1 MSHDLRLILAVQ
13 ALRAFAYGFGSVLL
27 GASLAASGLTPGQ
40 VGLIFAAIIAGMAT
54 GSLAVGRYADR
65 LGRRRSYLGLLAV
78 MGMAGAV
85 FAVTNAVWA
94 LVLAAVTGTLSTD
107 PNESGP
113 MTTLEQAMMAAAPVG
128 DRVRVFGRYNA
139 VAYLAGAAGAL
150 LAAVPAALRDVWP
163 AVPADQRWLLAYPV
177 LAAGAVLI
185 ALRLSTAVEA
195 PTEAVPAHTPPAH
208 TPPAHTTSAHTT
220 SAHTTPAPGTPAL
233 ATPAP
238 ATEDHAGLDQTTPG
252 GATPGSDSATSG
264 RVAPGAGSRAT
275 TGRISPLVR
284 RLAALFALDA
294 FAGGFIVQAFI
305 VFWFG
310 RAFGASA
317 STMGAVFFVA
327 GLLQAASSLV
337 AGRLAGRIGLLPTMV
352 FTHIPSN
359 VLLCLIPFAGSLPV
373 AIGLLLARSSL
384 SQMDVPARQ
393 AYVVSVVPPSER
405 TAAAAYTNSARY
417 VVRPAGAVLS
427 GSVMGGIGLA
437 APFVLAGGLKIV
449 YDLTLWASFRRTA
462 LRAD

>member
-1 MSHDLRLILAVQ
+1 MARDLRLILAVQ
-13 ALRAFAYGFGSVLL
+13 ALRALAYGFGSVLL

-54 GSLAVGRYADR
+54 GSLAVGRFADQF
-65 LGRRRSYLGLLAV
+65 GRRRSYLALLAV
-78 MGMAGAV
+78 MGLAGAV
-85 FAVTNAVWA
+85 FAVTNALWA

-113 MTTLEQAMMAAAPVG
+113 MTTLEQAMMAAAPLA

-150 LAAVPAALRDVWP
+150 LAAAPAALRDVWP
-163 AVPADQRWLLAYPV
+163 AVPADQRWLLAYPL
-177 LAAGAVLI
+177 LAAGAVLF

-195 PTEAVPAHTPPAH
+195 PTEGVPARAMPSPAS
-208 TPPAHTTSAHTT
+208 PVQA
-220 SAHTTPAPGTPAL
+220 
-233 ATPAP
+233 
-238 ATEDHAGLDQTTPG
+238 TPG
-252 GATPGSDSATSG
+252 GA
-264 RVAPGAGSRAT
+264 APGQARPGRALPAGGSRAT

-327 GLLQAASSLV
+327 GLLQAASSIL

-359 VLLCLIPFAGSLPV
+359 MLLCLIPFAGSLPV

-393 AYVVSVVPPSER
+393 AYVVSVVAPSER

-417 VVRPAGAVLS
+417 VVRPVGAALS

>member
-1 MSHDLRLILAVQ
+1 MSRDLRLILAVQ

-27 GASLAASGLTPGQ
+27 GTSLAASGLTPGQ
-40 VGLIFAAIIAGMAT
+40 VGLIFAAIIAGMAV

-65 LGRRRSYLGLLAV
+65 IGRRWSYLALLAV
-78 MGMAGAV
+78 MGLAGAV
-85 FAVTNAVWA
+85 FAVTDSLWA

-113 MTTLEQAMMAAAPVG
+113 MTTLEQAMMAAAPPT

-139 VAYLAGAAGAL
+139 IAYLAGAAGAL
-150 LAAVPAALRDVWP
+150 LAAVPAALRDLWP

-177 LAAGAVLI
+177 LAAGAALL
-185 ALRLSTAVEA
+185 ALRLSAAVEA
-195 PTEAVPAHTPPAH
+195 PAVAAPAQAEPAHT
-208 TPPAHTTSAHTT
+208 
-220 SAHTTPAPGTPAL
+220 
-233 ATPAP
+233 AP
-238 ATEDHAGLDQTTPG
+238 AQAAPAG
-252 GATPGSDSATSG
+252 GSRSATN
-264 RVAPGAGSRAT
+264 
-275 TGRISPLVR
+275 RIPPLVH

-317 STMGAVFFVA
+317 STMGTVFFVA
-327 GLLQAASSLV
+327 GLLQAASSIL

-373 AIGLLLARSSL
+373 AIGLLLARSTL

-393 AYVVSVVPPSER
+393 AFVVSVVAPGER

-417 VVRPAGAVLS
+417 VVRPVGAVLS

-437 APFVLAGGLKIV
+437 APFVLAGTLKIV
-449 YDLTLWASFRRTA
+449 YDLTLWASCRRIA
-462 LRAD
+462 LRYD

>member
-1 MSHDLRLILAVQ
+1 MPRDLRLILAVQ

-27 GASLAASGLTPGQ
+27 GTSLAASGLTPGQ
-40 VGLIFAAIIAGMAT
+40 VGLVFAAIIAGMAA
-54 GSLAVGRYADR
+54 GSMAVGRYADR
-65 LGRRRSYLGLLAV
+65 IGRRRSYLALLAV
-78 MGMAGAV
+78 MGLAGAV
-85 FAVTNAVWA
+85 FAVTNSVWA

-113 MTTLEQAMMAAAPVG
+113 MTTLEQAMMAAAPLA

-150 LAAVPAALRDVWP
+150 LAAVPGALRDIWP

-177 LAAGAVLI
+177 LAAGAALL
-185 ALRLSTAVEA
+185 ALRLSAAVETPGAEA
-195 PTEAVPAHTPPAH
+195 PARGVPAGAALVNGVSAQAEPAEAEPARSSRPP
-208 TPPAHTTSAHTT
+208 TI
-220 SAHTTPAPGTPAL
+220 
-233 ATPAP
+233 
-238 ATEDHAGLDQTTPG
+238 
-252 GATPGSDSATSG
+252 
-264 RVAPGAGSRAT
+264 
-275 TGRISPLVR
+275 RISPLVR

-317 STMGAVFFVA
+317 ATMGAVFFVA
-327 GLLQAASSLV
+327 GLLQAASSIM

-373 AIGLLLARSSL
+373 AIGLLLARSTL

-393 AYVVSVVPPSER
+393 AYVVSVVAPGER

-417 VVRPAGAVLS
+417 VVRPAGAALS

-437 APFVLAGGLKIV
+437 APFVLAGTLKIV
-449 YDLTLWASFRRTA
+449 YDLTLWASCRRIA
-462 LRAD
+462 LRPD

>member
-1 MSHDLRLILAVQ
+1 MSRDLRLILAVQ

-27 GASLAASGLTPGQ
+27 GTSLAASGLTPGQ
-40 VGLIFAAIIAGMAT
+40 VGLVFAAIIAGMAA

-65 LGRRRSYLGLLAV
+65 IGRRRSYLALLAV
-78 MGMAGAV
+78 MGLAGAV
-85 FAVTNAVWA
+85 FAVTNALWA

-113 MTTLEQAMMAAAPVG
+113 MTTLEQAMMAAAPVAE
-128 DRVRVFGRYNA
+128 RVRVFGRYNA

-150 LAAVPAALRDVWP
+150 LAAVPGALRDVWP

-177 LAAGAVLI
+177 LAAGAVLL
-185 ALRLSTAVEA
+185 ALRLSAGVETPTELAPTSVAVAEA
-195 PTEAVPAHTPPAH
+195 PGVPPA
-208 TPPAHTTSAHTT
+208 
-220 SAHTTPAPGTPAL
+220 
-233 ATPAP
+233 
-238 ATEDHAGLDQTTPG
+238 G
-252 GATPGSDSATSG
+252 GVRTAAN
-264 RVAPGAGSRAT
+264 
-275 TGRISPLVR
+275 RISPLVR

-327 GLLQAASSLV
+327 GLLQAASSIL

-373 AIGLLLARSSL
+373 AIGLLLARSTL

-393 AYVVSVVPPSER
+393 AYVVSVVAPGER

-417 VVRPAGAVLS
+417 VVRPAGAALS

-437 APFVLAGGLKIV
+437 APFVLAGALKIV
-449 YDLTLWASFRRTA
+449 YDVTLWASFRRTT
-462 LRAD
+462 LRSD

>member
-1 MSHDLRLILAVQ
+1 MSRDLRLILAVQ

-27 GASLAASGLTPGQ
+27 GTSLAASGLTPGQ
-40 VGLIFAAIIAGMAT
+40 VGLIFAAIIAGMAV

-65 LGRRRSYLGLLAV
+65 IGRRWSYLALLAV
-78 MGMAGAV
+78 MGLAGAV
-85 FAVTNAVWA
+85 FAVTDSLWA

-113 MTTLEQAMMAAAPVG
+113 MTTLEQAMMAAAPPT

-139 VAYLAGAAGAL
+139 IAYLAGAAGAL
-150 LAAVPAALRDVWP
+150 LAAVPAALRDLWP

-177 LAAGAVLI
+177 LAAGAALL
-185 ALRLSTAVEA
+185 ALRLSAAVEA
-195 PTEAVPAHTPPAH
+195 PAVAAPAQAGPAHT
-208 TPPAHTTSAHTT
+208 
-220 SAHTTPAPGTPAL
+220 
-233 ATPAP
+233 AP
-238 ATEDHAGLDQTTPG
+238 AQAAPAD
-252 GATPGSDSATSG
+252 GSRSATN
-264 RVAPGAGSRAT
+264 
-275 TGRISPLVR
+275 RIPPLVH

-317 STMGAVFFVA
+317 STMGTVFFVA
-327 GLLQAASSLV
+327 GLLQAASSIL

-373 AIGLLLARSSL
+373 AIGLLLARSTL

-393 AYVVSVVPPSER
+393 AFVVSVVAPGER

-417 VVRPAGAVLS
+417 VVRPAGAALS

-437 APFVLAGGLKIV
+437 APFVLAGTLKIV
-449 YDLTLWASFRRTA
+449 YDLTLWASCRRIA
-462 LRAD
+462 LRYD

>member
-1 MSHDLRLILAVQ
+1 MSRDLRLILAVQ

-27 GASLAASGLTPGQ
+27 GTSLAASGLTPGQ
-40 VGLIFAAIIAGMAT
+40 VGLIFAAIIAGMAV

-65 LGRRRSYLGLLAV
+65 IGRRWSYLALLAV
-78 MGMAGAV
+78 MGLAGAV
-85 FAVTNAVWA
+85 FAVTDSLWA

-113 MTTLEQAMMAAAPVG
+113 MTTLEQAMMAAAPPT

-139 VAYLAGAAGAL
+139 IAYLAGAAGAL
-150 LAAVPAALRDVWP
+150 LAAVPAALRDLWP

-177 LAAGAVLI
+177 LAAGAALL
-185 ALRLSTAVEA
+185 ALRLSAAVEA
-195 PTEAVPAHTPPAH
+195 PAVAAPAQAGPAHT
-208 TPPAHTTSAHTT
+208 
-220 SAHTTPAPGTPAL
+220 
-233 ATPAP
+233 AP
-238 ATEDHAGLDQTTPG
+238 AQAAPAG
-252 GATPGSDSATSG
+252 GSRSATN
-264 RVAPGAGSRAT
+264 
-275 TGRISPLVR
+275 RIPPLVH

-317 STMGAVFFVA
+317 STMGTVFFVA
-327 GLLQAASSLV
+327 GLLQAASSIL

-373 AIGLLLARSSL
+373 AIGLLLARSTL

-393 AYVVSVVPPSER
+393 AFVVSVVAPGER

-417 VVRPAGAVLS
+417 VVRPVGAALS

-437 APFVLAGGLKIV
+437 APFVLAGTLKIV
-449 YDLTLWASFRRTA
+449 YDLTLWASCRRIA
-462 LRAD
+462 LRYD

>member
-1 MSHDLRLILAVQ
+1 MSVMPPRPGGPRPTGAASAGIGRNRSHPPGGCRSILTIHLPRISRDLYAGRRLRMRGQSDPADSVTAMSHDLRLILAVQ

-85 FAVTNAVWA
+85 FAVTNALWA

-113 MTTLEQAMMAAAPVG
+113 MTTLEQAMMAAAPLG

-150 LAAVPAALRDVWP
+150 LAAVPAALRDAWP

-195 PTEAVPAHTPPAH
+195 PTEAVPAPA
-208 TPPAHTTSAHTT
+208 PPAHTTS
-220 SAHTTPAPGTPAL
+220 APGTPAL

-238 ATEDHAGLDQTTPG
+238 ATEDHAGLDPITPG
-252 GATPGSDSATSG
+252 GATPGSDAATSG
-264 RVAPGAGSRAT
+264 RVPPGADSRAT

-294 FAGGFIVQAFI
+294 FAGGFIVPAFI

-317 STMGAVFFVA
+317 STMG
-327 GLLQAASSLV
+327 
-337 AGRLAGRIGLLPTMV
+337 
-352 FTHIPSN
+352 
-359 VLLCLIPFAGSLPV
+359 
-373 AIGLLLARSSL
+373 
-384 SQMDVPARQ
+384 
-393 AYVVSVVPPSER
+393 
-405 TAAAAYTNSARY
+405 
-417 VVRPAGAVLS
+417 
-427 GSVMGGIGLA
+427 
-437 APFVLAGGLKIV
+437 
-449 YDLTLWASFRRTA
+449 
-462 LRAD
+462 

>member
-1 MSHDLRLILAVQ
+1 MAHDLRLILAVQ

-27 GASLAASGLTPGQ
+27 GTSLAASGLTPGQ
-40 VGLIFAAIIAGMAT
+40 VGLIFAAIIAGMAA

-65 LGRRRSYLGLLAV
+65 LGRRRSYLALLAV
-78 MGMAGAV
+78 MGLAGAV
-85 FAVTNAVWA
+85 FAVTNSLWA

-113 MTTLEQAMMAAAPVG
+113 MTTLEQAMMAAAPLA
-128 DRVRVFGRYNA
+128 DRARVFGRYNA

-150 LAAVPAALRDVWP
+150 LAAVPGALRDVWP
-163 AVPADQRWLLAYPV
+163 AVPVDQRWLLAYPV
-177 LAAGAVLI
+177 LAAGAVLL
-185 ALRLSTAVEA
+185 ALRLREAVEPA
-195 PTEAVPAHTPPAH
+195 DAAPPAQAAPAGAMPVEAAPAVPTE
-208 TPPAHTTSAHTT
+208 S
-220 SAHTTPAPGTPAL
+220 TPAG
-233 ATPAP
+233 ATPANAAHSRTVP
-238 ATEDHAGLDQTTPG
+238 ARRPR
-252 GATPGSDSATSG
+252 SG
-264 RVAPGAGSRAT
+264 T
-275 TGRISPLVR
+275 HRISPLVR

-327 GLLQAASSLV
+327 GLLQAASSIL
-337 AGRLAGRIGLLPTMV
+337 AGRLAGRIGLLRTMV

>member
-1 MSHDLRLILAVQ
+1 MPRDLRLILAVQ
-13 ALRAFAYGFGSVLL
+13 AVRALAYGFGSVLL
-27 GASLAASGLTPGQ
+27 GSSLAASGLSPGQ
-40 VGLIFAAIIAGMAT
+40 VGLIFAAIIAGMAA

-65 LGRRRSYLGLLAV
+65 IGRRRSYVVLLAA
-78 MGMAGAV
+78 MGLAGAV
-85 FAVTNAVWA
+85 FAVTNSLWA

-113 MTTLEQAMMAAAPVG
+113 MTTLEQAMMAGAPLAS
-128 DRVRVFGRYNA
+128 RVRVFGRYNA

-150 LAAVPAALRDVWP
+150 LAAAPGALRDFWP

-177 LAAGAVLI
+177 LAAGAVLL
-185 ALRLSTAVEA
+185 ALRLSAAVEM
-195 PTEAVPAHTPPAH
+195 PVEA
-208 TPPAHTTSAHTT
+208 
-220 SAHTTPAPGTPAL
+220 
-233 ATPAP
+233 AP
-238 ATEDHAGLDQTTPG
+238 AG
-252 GATPGSDSATSG
+252 GSRSATS
-264 RVAPGAGSRAT
+264 
-275 TGRISPLVR
+275 RISPLVR

-310 RAFGASA
+310 RAFGVSA
-317 STMGAVFFVA
+317 ATMGAVFFVA
-327 GLLQAASSLV
+327 GLLQAASSIL

-373 AIGLLLARSSL
+373 AVGLLLGRSTL

-393 AYVVSVVPPSER
+393 AYVVSVVAPGER

-437 APFVLAGGLKIV
+437 APFVLAGTLKIV
-449 YDLTLWASFRRTA
+449 YDLALWASCRRIA
-462 LRAD
+462 VRSD

>member
-1 MSHDLRLILAVQ
+1 MSRDLRLILAVQ

-27 GASLAASGLTPGQ
+27 GTSLAASGLTPGQ
-40 VGLIFAAIIAGMAT
+40 VGLIFAAIIAGMAV

-65 LGRRRSYLGLLAV
+65 IGRRWSYLALLAV
-78 MGMAGAV
+78 MGLAGAV
-85 FAVTNAVWA
+85 FAVTDSLWA

-113 MTTLEQAMMAAAPVG
+113 MTTLEQAMMAAAPPT

-139 VAYLAGAAGAL
+139 IAYLAGAAGAL
-150 LAAVPAALRDVWP
+150 LAAVPAALRDLWP

-177 LAAGAVLI
+177 LAAGAALL
-185 ALRLSTAVEA
+185 ALRLSAAVEA
-195 PTEAVPAHTPPAH
+195 PAVAAPAQAGPAHT
-208 TPPAHTTSAHTT
+208 
-220 SAHTTPAPGTPAL
+220 
-233 ATPAP
+233 AP
-238 ATEDHAGLDQTTPG
+238 AQAAPAG
-252 GATPGSDSATSG
+252 GSRSATN
-264 RVAPGAGSRAT
+264 
-275 TGRISPLVR
+275 RIPPLVH

-317 STMGAVFFVA
+317 STMGTVFFVA
-327 GLLQAASSLV
+327 GLLQAASSIL

-373 AIGLLLARSSL
+373 AIGLLLARSTL

-393 AYVVSVVPPSER
+393 AFVVSVVAPGER

-417 VVRPAGAVLS
+417 VVRPAGAALS

-437 APFVLAGGLKIV
+437 APFVLAGTLKIV
-449 YDLTLWASFRRTA
+449 YDLTLWASCRRIA
-462 LRAD
+462 LRYD

>member
-1 MSHDLRLILAVQ
+1 MPRDLRLILAVQ

-27 GASLAASGLTPGQ
+27 GTSLAASGLTPGQ
-40 VGLIFAAIIAGMAT
+40 VGLVFAAIIAGMAA
-54 GSLAVGRYADR
+54 GSMAVGRYADR
-65 LGRRRSYLGLLAV
+65 IGRRRSYLALLAV
-78 MGMAGAV
+78 MGLAGAV
-85 FAVTNAVWA
+85 FAVTNSVWA

-113 MTTLEQAMMAAAPVG
+113 MTTLEQAMMAAAPLA

-150 LAAVPAALRDVWP
+150 LAAVPGALRDIWP

-177 LAAGAVLI
+177 LAAGAALL
-185 ALRLSTAVEA
+185 ALRLSAAVETPGAEA
-195 PTEAVPAHTPPAH
+195 PARGVPAGAALVNGVSAQAEPAEAE
-208 TPPAHTTSAHTT
+208 PARS
-220 SAHTTPAPGTPAL
+220 SR
-233 ATPAP
+233 P
-238 ATEDHAGLDQTTPG
+238 ATI
-252 GATPGSDSATSG
+252 
-264 RVAPGAGSRAT
+264 
-275 TGRISPLVR
+275 RISPLVR

-317 STMGAVFFVA
+317 ATMGAVFFVA
-327 GLLQAASSLV
+327 GLLQAASSIM

-373 AIGLLLARSSL
+373 AIGLLLARSTL

-393 AYVVSVVPPSER
+393 AYVVSVVAPGER

-417 VVRPAGAVLS
+417 VVRPAGAALS

-437 APFVLAGGLKIV
+437 APFVLAGTLKIV
-449 YDLTLWASFRRTA
+449 YDLTLWASCRRIA
-462 LRAD
+462 LRPD